1 MREYARVD
9 TAPST
14 DAFLVML
21 RADWP
26 SLRVA
31 TNIFQEGC
39 TDSLCFGGIRTVD
52 PNSSSFGVYARFML
66 GFGVTFAHNA
76 NQGVERVVSI
86 VSSMLNCAMLSH
98 NVYF

>member
-1 MREYARVD
+1 VREYARVD

-39 TDSLCFGGIRTVD
+39 TDYLCFGAIRTVD
-52 PNSSSFGVYARFML
+52 FYYWFFYVYARFML
-66 GFGVTFAHNA
+66 DFGVIFATIFIK
-76 NQGVERVVSI
+76 E
-86 VSSMLNCAMLSH
+86 
-98 NVYF
+98 